1 MLPQISKTT
10 EKFIIKALFNQ
21 HAEFFNIKEK
31 KRFMEAYDNQVKA
44 DNIKLKEYEERI
56 NSISYDADAD
66 EGDIKYESKVTL
78 PLIQ

>member
-10 EKFIIKALFNQ
+10 EKFMIKAMFNQ
-21 HAEFFNIKEK
+21 YAEFFDIKEK
-31 KRFMEAYDNQVKA
+31 KRFMKAYDDQVKT
-44 DNIKLKEYEERI
+44 DNTKLKQYEERI